1 MHAYISRYF
10 SILIFSFTVINSM
23 SAGSS
28 SKELLYR
35 RSQLFQI
42 EAVFIKNS
50 AFIKTN
56 FSIYGKVMVLI

>member
-1 MHAYISRYF
+1 MHAHISRHF
-10 SILIFSFTVINSM
+10 SVLIFSFIVINSM
-23 SAGSS
+23 SAGHF
-28 SKELLYR
+28 SKELHYR
-35 RSQLFQI
+35 CSQLFQI